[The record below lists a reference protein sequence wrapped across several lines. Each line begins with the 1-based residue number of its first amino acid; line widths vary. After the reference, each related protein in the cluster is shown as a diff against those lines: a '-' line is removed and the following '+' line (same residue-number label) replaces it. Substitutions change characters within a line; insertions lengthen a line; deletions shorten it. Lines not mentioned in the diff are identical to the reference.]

1 MSMDRKTRLAVELY
15 KLGVSKDGVVEL
27 LSQFS
32 EDEIEQQLIYLPYRK
47 AKRQEAFIVEAI
59 RKSYSP
65 PKEYFYAQTKADLA
79 PAFDAVDQGSQR
91 ALRQSDPEPQGYGTE
106 DSSDLDSQDF
116 GVAET
121 RASDGAE
128 LPNFDGTVR

>member
-79 PAFDAVDQGSQR
+79 PAFDAVDQGAELPFGSPDVR
-91 ALRQSDPEPQGYGTE
+91 ASRYGTE
-106 DSSDLDSQDF
+106 NSSDLDSQDF
-116 GVAET
+116 GVATT
-121 RASDGAE
+121 RAPDGVE
-128 LPNFDGTVR
+128 LPNFDGTIR

>member
-47 AKRQEAFIVEAI
+47 AKRQEAFIVDAI

-65 PKEYFYAQTKADLA
+65 PKEYYYAQTKADLA
-79 PAFDAVDQGSQR
+79 AAFDAVDQGSQR
-91 ALRQSDPEPQGYGTE
+91 TLRQGDSESQGHGTQDSLDPDPA
-106 DSSDLDSQDF
+106 DL
-116 GVAET
+116 GLAA
-121 RASDGAE
+121 RASDDHAD
-128 LPNFDGTVR
+128 LPDFDGSIR

>member
-1 MSMDRKTRLAVELY
+1 MDRKTRLAVELY

-47 AKRQEAFIVEAI
+47 AKRQEAFIVDAI

-65 PKEYFYAQTKADLA
+65 PKEYYYAQTKADLA
-79 PAFDAVDQGSQR
+79 AAFDAVDQGSQR
-91 ALRQSDPEPQGYGTE
+91 PPRQGDPQPQGHRTQ
-106 DSSDLDSQDF
+106 DSPHPDPANLRLATGQPDDL
-116 GVAET
+116 AN
-121 RASDGAE
+121 
-128 LPNFDGTVR
+128 LPDFDGEIR

>member
-47 AKRQEAFIVEAI
+47 AKRQEAFIVDAI

-65 PKEYFYAQTKADLA
+65 PKEYYYAQTKADLA
-79 PAFDAVDQGSQR
+79 AAFDAVDQGTQR
-91 ALRQSDPEPQGYGTE
+91 ALRPGDPEPQGYRTQ
-106 DSSDLDSQDF
+106 DSPDPDPADLGMAAREPYDHAD
-116 GVAET
+116 
-121 RASDGAE
+121 
-128 LPNFDGTVR
+128 LPDFDGEVR

>member
-47 AKRQEAFIVEAI
+47 AKRQEAFIVDAI

-65 PKEYFYAQTKADLA
+65 PKEYYYAQTKADLA
-79 PAFDAVDQGSQR
+79 AAFDAVDQGSQR
-91 ALRQSDPEPQGYGTE
+91 AVRPGDPQSQGYGAE
-106 DSSDLDSQDF
+106 DSPDPDQANLGLAARQPDDPADLPD
-116 GVAET
+116 
-121 RASDGAE
+121 
-128 LPNFDGTVR
+128 FDGSLR